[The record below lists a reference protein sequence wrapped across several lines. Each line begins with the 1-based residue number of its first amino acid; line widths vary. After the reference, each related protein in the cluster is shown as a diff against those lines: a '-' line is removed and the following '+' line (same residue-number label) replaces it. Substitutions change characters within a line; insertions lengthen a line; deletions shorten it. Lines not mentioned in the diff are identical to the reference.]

1 MSRFK
6 LSYVLPFLLITIL
19 CIGGVEAFYYFAEKQ
34 LMVGGIDKKSG
45 FQPNQVLA
53 STSEI
58 DKKPQELD
66 IKAITR
72 RNLFSSRDKTPA
84 DNLEKDPLAGVEMSS
99 LAVVLMG
106 TVTGPD
112 DQQRAIIYDKKERRQ
127 DLYQEGDFIYQAAI
141 KKILRGKVI
150 VSLNGKNEMLD
161 ISEARN
167 VNIPRVPK
175 PAVPQTVVQPVVS
188 RPVGAPEPTQTAEA
202 TLTAPVTES
211 NVVAPKP
218 ASRKPLRSFRGGVI
232 VKGRNTSGANSN
244 Q

>member
-1 MSRFK
+1 
-6 LSYVLPFLLITIL
+6 
-19 CIGGVEAFYYFAEKQ
+19 
-34 LMVGGIDKKSG
+34 
-45 FQPNQVLA
+45 
-53 STSEI
+53 
-58 DKKPQELD
+58 
-66 IKAITR
+66 
-72 RNLFSSRDKTPA
+72 
-84 DNLEKDPLAGVEMSS
+84 MSS

-188 RPVGAPEPTQTAEA
+188 RPVGAAEPMQTSAA
-202 TLTAPVTES
+202 TLTAPVPNS
-211 NVVAPKP
+211 NVVTPKP
-218 ASRKPLRSFRGGVI
+218 ASKKPLRSFRGGVI
-232 VKGRNTSGANSN
+232 VKGRNTSGAKSS